1 MSFTIQSIGT
11 SPGANSGSCVIV
23 APTGIV
29 LGDILIAHINFY
41 GAGTGVTAPSGWTEI
56 AKPVLGGG
64 IMYTGYKIAT
74 ATEVSASDF
83 TFTSSGGTATAN
95 LGKITRINGGR
106 ESNIGYAKSNASSG
120 GGTGTAI
127 TVGTITPSVADSL
140 IMFFV
145 GGGDQ
150 QTSYTSYAMATSNPT
165 WTEAYDSAFN
175 GFVDTGLAM
184 AYAVRPQTTATG
196 NNTATQSF
204 NVFWAGQVV
213 AIEPQIETVT
223 TETVTPTDAVL
234 MGMSTGTTETT
245 TLTDTATASGQDW
258 INPDKSTS
266 TWLNQD
272 KS

>member
-1 MSFTIQSIGT
+1 MSFIIQTVGT

-41 GAGTGVTAPSGWTEI
+41 GGGSGVTAPAGWTEI

-64 IMYTGYKIAT
+64 IMYAGYKIAT
-74 ATEVSASDF
+74 ATEVAAVDF

-106 ESNIGYAKSNASSG
+106 ESNIGYAKANASSG

-127 TVGTITPSVADSL
+127 TVGTITPSVANSL
-140 IMFFV
+140 ILFLV

-150 QTSYTSYAMATSNPT
+150 QTTYSAFAMVTSNPT
-165 WTEAYDSAFN
+165 WTVAYGSVFN
-175 GFVDTGLAM
+175 GTIDTGIAM
-184 AYAVRPQTTATG
+184 AYAIRPETTATG

-204 NVFWAGQVV
+204 NVFWAGQVI
-213 AIEPQIETVT
+213 AIEPQIETVIA
-223 TETVTPTDAVL
+223 ETVTPTDAVL
-234 MGMSTGTTETT
+234 MGMSTVVTETIT
-245 TLTDTATASGQDW
+245 GTDTANAEGQDW
-258 INPDKSTS
+258 VNTDKSSS
-266 TWLNQD
+266 TWVNQI